1 LYVDTYQRSGH
12 LVEQVKHSLSPDDE
26 AAEIPP
32 GTNWG
37 GPSP

>member
-12 LVEQVKHSLSPDDE
+12 LVEQAKHSLSPDDE

-37 GPSP
+37 RPSP